1 MDRRR
6 FERRTITGL
15 LILLTIEVSLLA
27 LHLMW
32 GGFRPHDH
40 NSATALAGEV
50 SISEHELRKRSLN
63 SLVWEKSATH
73 DSIYYYDSILTLA
86 QSTAKLKLFNDTEL
100 KLSENTL
107 VTIEPPTNDKHGEIR
122 LQFHRGGFKARN
134 PYSKT
139 EVKSD
144 SWSMEI
150 KTGSEVDLR
159 QAGND
164 YELQVMKGEVN
175 FKSAHG
181 DSHVTKDQVLR
192 IDPEAKPT
200 PIQVLPDDALHWVKP
215 PERRIYTHK
224 KEESLTLHWQG
235 QHPTQLVRQTV
246 GGSEETMPLA
256 GDAEQATITLPLG
269 HHSLYLRGEKITSQ
283 PLDVEVWT
291 APIVH
296 LIGPLPRNRV
306 KTVDPVTFVWTWRP
320 EVVNFHFRLKGS
332 TTDIQQ
338 SQLENTFTTHFDAE
352 DDAEWR
358 VEGEDK
364 DGFLIPAPYS
374 YPIYIREAPLA
385 APKLKN
391 PVLRRPAKNDGAS
404 FIWRL
409 QEWLLPEAKAD
420 EENDYQAL
428 FEWEPV
434 ERADRYVIEISET
447 SDFRKPIVTE
457 TLHKSDYLWKHIPL
471 KTIYWRVAAG
481 NKRGQMGFFSEP
493 QEVNLADVHSE
504 NVTVSVIEKPKPKEE
519 EKPVVP
525 PTPPP
530 PAPAPT
536 PPPVKDVA
544 KKEPLKP
551 HYRVEWRPSYVNIT
565 SAAANQVDA
574 KLQGV
579 DPVDL
584 AFHGDQPI
592 HDTHILRID
601 AEYSSVKFKPS
612 PANQYPNQSAI
623 SWPDVHLSGIVY
635 QVGSIWG
642 FGGLIETVPIFTRQD
657 LTSIK
662 GKAGFETGPVAEN
675 WRKWEHLEY
684 FGSYSALVGSNF
696 GARTSQSLRT
706 PLWEDLVG
714 GITFSAEYFVNTGG
728 STSSLTG
735 QITFGW
741 QF

>member
-1 MDRRR
+1 MDRRQ

-15 LILLTIEVSLLA
+15 LVLLTIEIGLLA

-32 GGFRPHDH
+32 GGFRPHKN
-40 NSATALAGEV
+40 NSTTAVAGEV

-100 KLSENTL
+100 RLSENTL
-107 VTIEPPTNDKHGEIR
+107 VTIEPPTNDSHGEIR

-144 SWSMEI
+144 TWSMEI

-175 FKSAHG
+175 FKSDHG

-192 IDPEAKPT
+192 IDPETKPV
-200 PIQVLPDDALHWVKP
+200 PIQVLPEDALHWVQP

-224 KEESLTLHWQG
+224 KEETLTLHWQG
-235 QHPTQLVRQTV
+235 KHPTQLVRQTL
-246 GGSEETMPLA
+246 GGSEESMPLA
-256 GDAEQATITLPLG
+256 NDADQATITLPLG
-269 HHSLYLRGEKITSQ
+269 HHSLYLRGENISSQ
-283 PLDVEVWT
+283 PLEIEVWT
-291 APIVH
+291 APVVH
-296 LIGPLPRNRV
+296 LIAPLPRNRV
-306 KTVDPVTFVWTWRP
+306 KTANDVTFIWTWRP
-320 EVVNFHFRLKGS
+320 EVVSFHFRLKGS
-332 TTDIQQ
+332 KTDIQQ
-338 SQLENTFTTHFDAE
+338 TQIENTFTTHFDAE

-364 DGFLIPAPYS
+364 DGFLIPAPYA

-385 APKLKN
+385 APKLKS
-391 PVLRRPAKNDGAS
+391 PTLRRPAKADGAS
-404 FIWRL
+404 FFWHL
-409 QEWLLPEAKAD
+409 QEWIVPSASA
-420 EENDYQAL
+420 EETESEYQAL

-481 NKRGQMGFFSEP
+481 NKRGQMGYFSEP
-493 QEVNLADVHSE
+493 QEVNLADAHSE
-504 NVTVSVIEKPKPKEE
+504 NVTVSVIEKPKPVE
-519 EKPVVP
+519 EKPVTSPP

-530 PAPAPT
+530 PVISAAKESP
-536 PPPVKDVA
+536 

-565 SAAANQVDA
+565 AAATDKVDA

-579 DPVDL
+579 NPVDI

-592 HDTHILRID
+592 DEKHILRMD
-601 AEYSSVKFKPS
+601 AEFSSVKFKPH
-612 PANQYPNQSAI
+612 PADQYPNQAAI
-623 SWPDVHLSGIVY
+623 TWTDIHLSGVIY
-635 QVGSIWG
+635 QADSAWG
-642 FGGLIETVPIFTRQD
+642 FGGIVETVPIFKRQD
-657 LTSIK
+657 LTTIT
-662 GKAGFETGPVAEN
+662 GKAGFETGPIAEN
-675 WRKWEHLEY
+675 WRKWETFEY
-684 FGSYSALVGSNF
+684 YGNYSALVGNNF

-706 PLWEDLVG
+706 HLWEDLIG
-714 GITFSAEYFVNTGG
+714 GVTFNAEYFVNTGG